1 MAAWRLAD
9 AREPGGARA
18 DKKVARLAARR
29 KGYERLRKSY
39 LAGVGF
45 GAGAVDSVG
54 FCDFLVWCLVCFLV
68 VVVEDED
75 EVAPVEDED
84 EDVEGAVV
92 GFGAGADCCAATAIG
107 RPNASARLASFFMTQ
122 ISLFTMPICI
132 V

>member
-1 MAAWRLAD
+1 
-9 AREPGGARA
+9 
-18 DKKVARLAARR
+18 VARLAARR

-54 FCDFLVWCLVCFLV
+54 FCDFLWCLVCFLV

-75 EVAPVEDED
+75 EDVPVEDED
-84 EDVEGAVV
+84 VDGAIV

-107 RPNASARLASFFMTQ
+107 RPNASAILASFFMTR